1 MLNQG
6 SQLKQGSAIDRYF
19 KISERGSNY
28 SREIRGGFATFFAM
42 SYIVVLNP
50 LILSGAD
57 SNGNS
62 LGFTAVAATTAFV
75 AGILTILM
83 GAWAKHPFAVATGLG
98 VNAFVAVTVASHPG
112 LTWPDMMGLV
122 VLSGLTMLILVL
134 TGFRTAVFKAVPASL
149 KTAIVVASASSS
161 P

>member
-1 MLNQG
+1 M
-6 SQLKQGSAIDRYF
+6 LKQGSAIDRYF

-57 SNGNS
+57 SSGAS
-62 LGFTAVAATTAFV
+62 LGFAAVAATTAFV

-83 GAWAKHPFAVATGLG
+83 GAWAKHPSPSLPGW
-98 VNAFVAVTVASHPG
+98 ASTPSWQSPLPH
-112 LTWPDMMGLV
+112 T
-122 VLSGLTMLILVL
+122 
-134 TGFRTAVFKAVPASL
+134 PA
-149 KTAIVVASASSS
+149 
-161 P
+161 